1 MRVDATL
8 TAKLTFLAR
17 VVLKGWTHLLD
28 TDQRLFGNLFKA
40 EEARKI
46 RIHRFH
52 RHLDGDA
59 QTA

>member
-17 VVLKGWTHLLD
+17 VALKGCTHFLD
-28 TDQRLFGNLFKA
+28 TDQSLFGNLFIVKKA
-40 EEARKI
+40 QKI